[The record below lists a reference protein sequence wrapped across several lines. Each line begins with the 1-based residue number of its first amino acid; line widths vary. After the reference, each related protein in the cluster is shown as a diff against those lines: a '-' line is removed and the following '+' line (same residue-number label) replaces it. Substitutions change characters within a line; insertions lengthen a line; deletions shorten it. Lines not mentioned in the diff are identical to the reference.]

1 MTMRSMFFA
10 GSTLVGLVPALGT
23 TQTLDPGKTGMVM
36 MFQDTASRLTAEA
49 KQSIETVLR
58 NCVNCDSEIRS
69 EARNAISE
77 LTEVLNNLDNLKYM
91 TSEVIDSCNRIIK
104 ICREK

>member
-1 MTMRSMFFA
+1 MS
-10 GSTLVGLVPALGT
+10 LVPALGA

-49 KQSIETVLR
+49 KQSIETVLK
-58 NCVNCDSEIRS
+58 NCGNCNSEVKS

-77 LTEVLNNLDNLKYM
+77 LDVVLSNLQNLKDM
-91 TSEVIDSCNRIIK
+91 ASEVVDTCNRIVK
-104 ICREK
+104 ICVEK